1 MSDPE
6 FEALLDKL
14 TEEFE
19 SKEDET
25 PPEKHVWESERVA
38 EYECDDFR
46 YRCAKCATRLTV
58 RRDQSLASAMEE
70 HGVLRNCAEQLL
82 QEVEDY

>member
-25 PPEKHVWESERVA
+25 PVERHVWESERDVVFD
-38 EYECDDFR
+38 CDDFK
-46 YRCAKCATRLTV
+46 YRCAKCAVRLTV

-70 HGVLRNCAEQLL
+70 QGVLSNCAEQLL
-82 QEVEDY
+82 QEVSDF